1 VGDVNPL
8 HAWRIRRRATQRV
21 ARLPEVVER
30 IASAVRAG
38 GSVRTALAEVARD
51 APPPLDEDLAPAAL
65 VLEHGGGL
73 DAALSAWATATGPA
87 PELSLVLT
95 ALALAGRAGGEVARA
110 LDRVAATLRERR
122 ELRAEV
128 RALAT
133 QARASAA
140 VLIAAPLGFAGLV
153 STIEPGVTRFLVTTP
168 LGALCLVLGLGLDAV
183 GAWWMARIVASAAS

>member
-1 VGDVNPL
+1 VADVSPL
-8 HAWRIRRRATQRV
+8 EAWRAQRRAAQRS

-38 GSVRTALAEVARD
+38 RSVRGALAEVALD
-51 APPPLDEDLAPAAL
+51 APAPIDEELAPAAL

-73 DAALSAWATATGPA
+73 DDALRTWGAAAGPA
-87 PELSLVLT
+87 PDVALVLT
-95 ALALAGRAGGEVARA
+95 ALGLAGRAGGEVARA

-140 VLIAAPLGFAGLV
+140 VLIAAPLGFAALV
-153 STIEPGVTRFLVTTP
+153 STIEPGVVRFLATTP
-168 LGALCLVLGLGLDAV
+168 VGGLCLILGLALDAL
-183 GAWWMARIVASAAS
+183 GAWWMGRIVASAAA

>member
-1 VGDVNPL
+1 MTPL
-8 HAWRIRRRATQRV
+8 ATWRAGRRAAQRR
-21 ARLPEVVER
+21 ARLPELVER

-38 GSVRTALAEVARD
+38 RSVRTALAEVAAD
-51 APPPLDEDLAPAAL
+51 APPPLDRELAPAAL

-73 DAALSAWATATGPA
+73 DAALGAWAAATGPV
-87 PELSLVLT
+87 PEVALVLT
-95 ALALAGRAGGEVARA
+95 ALGLAGRAGGEVARA

-140 VLIAAPLGFAGLV
+140 VLIAAPLGFTALV
-153 STIEPGVTRFLVTTP
+153 ATIEPAVVAFLLTTP
-168 LGALCLVLGLGLDAV
+168 VGIACLVLGLGLDGL
-183 GAWWMARIVASAAS
+183 GAWWMARIVEAAT